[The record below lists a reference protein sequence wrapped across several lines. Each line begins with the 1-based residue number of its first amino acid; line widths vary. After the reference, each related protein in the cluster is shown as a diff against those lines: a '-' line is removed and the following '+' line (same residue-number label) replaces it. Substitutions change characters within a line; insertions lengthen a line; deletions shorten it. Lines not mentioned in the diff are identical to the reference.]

1 MLKVGDAA
9 PELEL
14 PDDAGR
20 TVRLADHRGEWVVL
34 FFYPADGT
42 PGCTAEAC
50 EFRDK
55 HKELVEMG
63 AVVYGVSRDD
73 VRSHASFRKKHKMPF
88 ALLSDGEGRAV
99 KDFEA
104 LGLFT
109 HPKRVTF
116 VIDPD
121 GVIADIYESQVRA
134 KQHAHRALEVL
145 QSAMEEEP
153 AV

>member
-1 MLKVGDAA
+1 MLKVGDEA

-34 FFYPADGT
+34 FFYPADHT

-50 EFRDK
+50 EFRDV
-55 HKELVEMG
+55 HKELRDLG

-73 VRSHASFRKKHKMPF
+73 VKSHASFRKKHKLPY
-88 ALLSDGEGRAV
+88 ALLSDEEGKALKAWEAV
-99 KDFEA
+99 
-104 LGLFT
+104 GLFT
-109 HPKRVTF
+109 HPKRITYV
-116 VIDPD
+116 VDPD
-121 GVIADIYESQVRA
+121 GVIADIYESQIRA
-134 KQHAHRALEVL
+134 KQHPQRALDVL
-145 QSAMEEEP
+145 KAAMEEP